1 LRKGADLVTDTPTL
15 DAVWLAHFIEQIL
28 EEDLGQ
34 AGDVT
39 SVAVVP
45 EERTATA
52 HLVARGNL
60 VLAGI
65 DVAGQ
70 LYHRLEPKL
79 GFEAL
84 AVDGSECVANSCI
97 ARVHGSAR
105 SILAGERAA
114 LNLLMRMSG
123 IATATRAAVR
133 EIEGTGAVLLDT
145 RKTAPGLRRLDKY
158 AVAAGGGTNHR
169 AGLHDAVMIKDTH
182 LEVVQS
188 ISAAVTQILDEGH
201 PPERITVEVRNLDQL
216 GEAIESGAGR
226 ALLDNMSNELLRQ
239 AVRLNSGRIVLEA
252 SGGLRLGALRAVA
265 ETGID
270 CLSVGWLTHSAPSAD
285 LAMEMVPR

>member
-1 LRKGADLVTDTPTL
+1 MTDTPTL